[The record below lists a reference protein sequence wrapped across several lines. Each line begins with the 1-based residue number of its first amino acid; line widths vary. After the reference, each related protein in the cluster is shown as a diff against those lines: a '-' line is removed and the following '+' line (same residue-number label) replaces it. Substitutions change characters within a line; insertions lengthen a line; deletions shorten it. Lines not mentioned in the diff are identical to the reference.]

1 MKFIFILLFS
11 LFIVACTNKKVI
23 ANYNVIPL
31 PQSVEH
37 KHDLP
42 FVITKN
48 TFITYSQNDSLL
60 KHNAIFLSDYIAQST
75 GYKLNV
81 QADVK
86 EEKCIALILNRNI
99 KNSEG
104 YHIIISQ
111 DKISVEGATA
121 KGVFYGIQTLRKAI
135 PAVAKDAIIELPSVE
150 IIDEPR
156 FEYRGMHLDVC
167 RHFFPISF
175 LKKYIDLLALHN
187 MNTFHLHLT
196 EDQGWRIEIKKYP
209 RLTEIGSVRS
219 RTVQGYMGSG
229 QYDSTVVKGYY
240 TQEQL
245 RDLVKYAQDRHVNII
260 PEIDLP
266 GHMLAALASYPELG
280 CTGGP
285 YQVADDWGVFQ
296 DVLCVGNENTF
307 NFLEEVF
314 KEVMDIFPS
323 KYIHIGGD
331 ETPRNRWKE
340 CPKCQIR
347 IKNERLITDAY
358 CTAEDRLQS
367 YCMARI
373 ERFLNAHG
381 RNIIGWDEILDGEV
395 LPNATVM
402 SWRGSSGGIKAAQKK
417 HKVIMTPNTYCY
429 FDYYQTKDV
438 DNEPMAIGGC
448 IPVDKVYSFEP
459 TEGLTL
465 EESKYIYGVQA
476 NVWTEYISTTDYV
489 EYMILPRMAALAE
502 VQWLSPKRKNYKDF
516 VRRICWLKNV
526 YEREGVNYA
535 KHLFYTVPD

>member
-42 FVITKN
+42 FVITKK

-245 RDLVKYAQDRHVNII
+245 RDLVKYAKDRYVNII

-285 YQVADDWGVFQ
+285 YQVADDWGIFQ
-296 DVLCVGNENTF
+296 DVLCIGNENTF
-307 NFLEEVF
+307 DFLEEVF

-340 CPKCQIR
+340 CPKCQNR
-347 IKNERLITDAY
+347 IINERLITDAY
-358 CTAEDRLQS
+358 FTAEDRLQS

-429 FDYYQTKDV
+429 FDYYQTKDI
-438 DNEPMAIGGC
+438 DNEPMAIGGY
-448 IPVDKVYSFEP
+448 IPVEKVYSFEP

-502 VQWLSPKRKNYKDF
+502 VQWLSPKRKNYDDF
-516 VRRICWLKNV
+516 VRRICRLKTI
-526 YEREGVNYA
+526 YEREDVNYA
-535 KHLFYTVPD
+535 KHLFYTVSD